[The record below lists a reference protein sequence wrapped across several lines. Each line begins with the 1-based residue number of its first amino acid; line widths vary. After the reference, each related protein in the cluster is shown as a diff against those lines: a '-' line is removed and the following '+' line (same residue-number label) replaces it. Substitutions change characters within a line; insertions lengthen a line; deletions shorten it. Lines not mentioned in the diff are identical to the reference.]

1 MNTTILED
9 IVLALSEQL
18 SVPVDDIT
26 LDSNITG
33 ELGADSLDIV
43 ELINVLEQKY
53 KIEVSDE
60 EVMSMLTVENVL
72 DLITKKLN
80 VVQKSDKCDNQLS
93 W

>member
-18 SVPVDDIT
+18 SVSVDDIT

-33 ELGADSLDIV
+33 DLGADSLDVV
-43 ELINVLEQKY
+43 ELINVLEEKY
-53 KIEVSDE
+53 KIEVTDK
-60 EVMSMLTVENVL
+60 EVMAMLTVENVL
-72 DLITKKLN
+72 NFISGKLN
-80 VVQKSDKCDNQLS
+80 MVQKSDKDDNQLS